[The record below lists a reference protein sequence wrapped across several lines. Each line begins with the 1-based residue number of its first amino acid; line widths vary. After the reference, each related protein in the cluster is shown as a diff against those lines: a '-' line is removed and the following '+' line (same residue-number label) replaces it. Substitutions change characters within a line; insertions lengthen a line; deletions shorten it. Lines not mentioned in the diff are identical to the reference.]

1 MISSSPLQK
10 INFSD
15 TQLSNI
21 KSQLKDSNGM
31 LNFEF
36 ITKLKKE
43 CSASTDELLNS
54 LLSLASNYAV
64 APISNFHVGAIAVGS
79 TGCFYFGANL
89 EFKNQALS
97 LVLHGEQSAISNAW
111 LHGETDITKLAI
123 NAAPCGYCR
132 QFINELACAQNVEI
146 LLNGEV
152 LDFNKFLPMS
162 FGPKDLGNYL
172 GLLIPRDNLDAN
184 LEYKDIS
191 SQLFDHINL
200 SYAPYSK
207 NYAACE
213 IQTFDGNFFY
223 GRYAENAAYSPS
235 LSPLQAAISQ
245 LVLSGSAFSEE
256 VIKQV
261 TLVEIK
267 NIENQLSVTKAVLQS
282 YDFEVPFNYV
292 LLDNKT

>member
-15 TQLSNI
+15 TQLLNI
-21 KSQLKDSNGM
+21 KSHLKDSNGM
-31 LNFEF
+31 LNFEY
-36 ITKLKKE
+36 ITRLTKE
-43 CSASTDELLNS
+43 YSASTDELLNS
-54 LLSLASNYAV
+54 LLSLAAEFAV

-111 LHGETDITKLAI
+111 LHGETSITKLAI

-132 QFINELACAQNVEI
+132 QFINELACAQNIEI

-152 LDFNKFLPMS
+152 LHFNTFLPMS
-162 FGPKDLGNYL
+162 FGPKDLGNDL
-172 GLLIPRDNLDAN
+172 GLLIPRDNLDTN
-184 LEYKDIS
+184 LQQQNIS
-191 SQLFDHINL
+191 SQLFKQINQ

-245 LVLSGSAFSEE
+245 LVLSGREFTEQE
-256 VIKQV
+256 IKKV
-261 TLVEIK
+261 SLVEIK

-282 YDFEVPFNYV
+282 YNFEVPFNYV
-292 LLDNKT
+292 LLDNNT

>member
-15 TQLSNI
+15 TQLLNI
-21 KSQLKDSNGM
+21 KSHLKESNGM
-31 LNFEF
+31 LNFEY
-36 ITKLKKE
+36 ITRLTKE
-43 CSASTDELLNS
+43 YSASTDELLNS
-54 LLSLASNYAV
+54 LLSLAAEYAV

-79 TGCFYFGANL
+79 TGNLYFGANL

-111 LHGETDITKLAI
+111 LHGETSITKLAI

-132 QFINELACAQNVEI
+132 QFINELACAQNMEI

-162 FGPKDLGNYL
+162 FGPKDLGNDL
-172 GLLIPRDNLDAN
+172 GLLIPRDNLDTN
-184 LEYKDIS
+184 LQQQNIS
-191 SQLFDHINL
+191 SQLFKQINQ

-213 IQTFDGNFFY
+213 IQTFDGNIFY

-245 LVLSGSAFSEE
+245 LVLSGREFTEE
-256 VIKQV
+256 EIKKV
-261 TLVEIK
+261 SLVEIK

-282 YDFEVPFNYV
+282 YDFEVPFYYV
-292 LLDNKT
+292 LLDNNT